1 MKTGIY
7 YMKNG
12 GMLHEGWGYVTWRL
26 GVCYRKA
33 GGILHE
39 GWGYVT

>member
-12 GMLHEGWGYVTWRL
+12 GMLHEDRDILHEEWGYVT
-26 GVCYRKA
+26 
-33 GGILHE
+33 
-39 GWGYVT
+39 